1 MSSPQQQHHLS
12 NLENKTKNNRV
23 ILINIASWR
32 LEQLVCLV
40 TTLLIAYRNR
50 IPQPSLLLLVHVMAL
65 GTEGY
70 HHQMK
75 KHENARHALSTG
87 IAMGCVVLPWI
98 LARHPDGALMS
109 SCAIIVYMMRDSA
122 SGAIICSICFIYML
136 LVTQIS
142 IYHSLLL
149 SIGSVGCFH
158 GILHYAPN
166 TFTLGEATALGSGM
180 AHIILELFHIR
191 TYSSPIALCVVSIV
205 GMTIVMFVASFVMA
219 HPVLRVSTGIVICC
233 LCAVF
238 YHEILYSASR
248 RGILLYWCIVMALS
262 LPIMR
267 WASHSNILPNIIV
280 RKGFHIIAILLFV
293 PSLIWDAGLLAM
305 GLSVALSAFM
315 VLEILR
321 MSNIP
326 HVSIYIHSFMSS
338 FIDSRDEGAFYV
350 THMTLLLGLAIPI
363 WLSQP
368 WLTDHHLSM
377 ASYAGL
383 LATGVGDASA
393 SIIGTLYG
401 TIRVSPNSKKTVQ
414 GTLASIISILL
425 CWMCLVVSGC
435 VAVKKGDTSDMAWIV
450 LATILSSFFEAVTDQ
465 FDNLFVSLQYFAL
478 IRCLDAGFHD
488 PVE

>member
-1 MSSPQQQHHLS
+1 MVSSPQDEHCAS
-12 NLENKTKNNRV
+12 NLEKNKRE
-23 ILINIASWR
+23 ILIDIASWR

-40 TTLLIAYRNR
+40 TTLLIAYRHR
-50 IPQPSLLLLVHVMAL
+50 TPQSSWLLIVHAMAL
-65 GTEGY
+65 ITEEY
-70 HHQMK
+70 RTQ
-75 KHENARHALSTG
+75 KHRHARQALSSG
-87 IAMGCVVLPWI
+87 IAMGCMVLPWI

-109 SCAIIVYMMRDSA
+109 SCAIIVYMMWDSTLGVL
-122 SGAIICSICFIYML
+122 SSSMCFIYML
-136 LVTQIS
+136 LVTQHG

-149 SIGSVGCFH
+149 SVGSVGCFH

-166 TFTLGEATALGSGM
+166 TFTLGEATAIGSGM
-180 AHIILELFHIR
+180 AHIVLEMFHIQ

-205 GMTIVMFVASFVMA
+205 GMTIVLFVASLIME
-219 HPVLRVSTGIVICC
+219 HPVLRVSIGIIICC

-238 YHEILYSASR
+238 YQEILYSASR
-248 RGILLYWCIVMALS
+248 RSIILYWCIVMALS
-262 LPIMR
+262 LPIMQ
-267 WASHSNILPNIIV
+267 WASHNNTLPNIIV

-326 HVSIYIHSFMSS
+326 HVSVHIHSFMSS
-338 FIDSRDEGAFYV
+338 FIDSRDQGAFYV

-368 WLTDHHLSM
+368 WSTDHHLSM

-401 TIRVSPNSKKTVQ
+401 TIRVSPTSKKTLQ
-414 GTLASIISILL
+414 GTVASIVSILL

-435 VAVKKGDTSDMAWIV
+435 CVAVGKGDMAWIV
-450 LATILSSFFEAVTDQ
+450 MATILSSFFEAVTDQ

-478 IRCLDAGFHD
+478 IQCLDAGFDD
-488 PVE
+488 PAE